1 MLRSHLPC
9 HPTPACVAHA
19 IWRWAALHNR
29 ASGPGRS
36 EGCGIVGRATG
47 ASFTATDG
55 PAAQRDAKDP
65 RGSPTGGETL
75 GHQGRHRVLPPDEFD
90 AGRRTCIC
98 AVHALYVHC
107 GCTVHS
113 RHLNSVQAPPREA
126 NEALVYATKQVQF
139 GPGLGLR
146 YMECTTTHA
155 VHHTVHITSQV
166 GQNNSF
172 PWHTDHGTFYKV
184 CRGPN
189 HPSACIRHRIKDA
202 HRTPSNFRLPTMSQ
216 SSPLPSPQPLPRVK
230 SPEPRAPHP

>member
-1 MLRSHLPC
+1 MLRNHLPC

-126 NEALVYATKQVQF
+126 NEALVYATKQAQL
-139 GPGLGLR
+139 GPGLGHVTCSALQCMQCITRCTLHRRWGRTTASRGTLTTAPSTRYAGDQPPQCMYIASLR
-146 YMECTTTHA
+146 MRTERQA
-155 VHHTVHITSQV
+155 TSESQ
-166 GQNNSF
+166 
-172 PWHTDHGTFYKV
+172 PW
-184 CRGPN
+184 P
-189 HPSACIRHRIKDA
+189 
-202 HRTPSNFRLPTMSQ
+202 
-216 SSPLPSPQPLPRVK
+216 
-230 SPEPRAPHP
+230 